1 MIREKPMSSPATVTK
16 TRMPP
21 SDATLGQREKN
32 KIDKLRRIK
41 EAAQELFLS
50 KGFDDTTTREIAVR
64 AGVGIGTVFI
74 YADNKRDL
82 VFLVANDELAEITDG
97 AEASVREDASCLQ
110 NLLTVFRHHYEF
122 FGRRPE
128 LSRLMLREMTFYDT
142 GRQAGR
148 FQATRERVIGL
159 VGRIMKLALER
170 GMIRPPEDASFVGW
184 VAFSIYATELRQWLM
199 TKHPDVDEGMA
210 QLRRALQLFLQGLTP
225 SQECM
230 ILPERLRRP
239 ARRPAKP
246 ERTVAKSRRGQKRA
260 NLRVD

>member
-1 MIREKPMSSPATVTK
+1 MSIPATVTK
-16 TRMPP
+16 MRVPP
-21 SDATLGQREKN
+21 GDVSLGQREKN

-82 VFLVANDELAEITDG
+82 VFLVANDELAEVTDR

-122 FGRRPE
+122 FGRQPE

-148 FQATRERVIGL
+148 FQATRERVIRL
-159 VGRIMKLALER
+159 VGHIMTLALER
-170 GMIRPPEDASFVGW
+170 RMIRPPEDASFVGW

-199 TKHPDVDEGMA
+199 TRHPDVDEGMA

-225 SQECM
+225 SKECL
-230 ILPERLRRP
+230 IVSGNSGRQQRG
-239 ARRPAKP
+239 ARSSR
-246 ERTVAKSRRGQKRA
+246 SRRSTDR
-260 NLRVD
+260 